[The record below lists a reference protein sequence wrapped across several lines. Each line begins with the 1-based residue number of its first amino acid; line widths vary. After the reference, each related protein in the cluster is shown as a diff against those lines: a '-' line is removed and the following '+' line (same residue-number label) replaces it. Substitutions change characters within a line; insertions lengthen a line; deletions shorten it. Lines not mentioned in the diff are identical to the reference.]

1 MALMKPATAPKSATL
16 SLQQARRIGLAALGF
31 VNQTREGKAGW
42 PAINRELKRLHLL
55 QIDSVNVLCRSH
67 YLPLFSRLG
76 DYDRNAL
83 DKRTLHV
90 KNRAVFECWAHEA
103 SLVRMELH
111 PLMRWRMDRARSGNG
126 IYKSMNRFANE
137 EKAYLKS
144 ILAFVASH
152 GPTAQSDLPEQHK
165 GEGGWWG
172 WSRNKLALE
181 TLFDQGLLTT
191 AKRESFERFYD
202 LPERVI
208 PPDILDL
215 PTPKERDAMVQLM
228 DLAGQALGV
237 GTEFDLRDY
246 FRLPVAEAHR
256 AMNDAVEQGILQPVT
271 VEGWKHQ
278 AYLHR
283 AARLPRKAGASTLV
297 TPFDPICWDRPRAER
312 LFNFHYRIELYT
324 PAPKRKFGYYVLP
337 FLNGDHFAGRVC
349 LKSDRSNSTL
359 LANASHIEE
368 GRHPDETAAAL
379 ATELQRMARWLG
391 LAKVTVSN
399 KGNLA
404 RNLRALVRS

>member
-1 MALMKPATAPKSATL
+1 MKASFSAVE
-16 SLQQARRIGLAALGF
+16 ARRIALAALGF
-31 VNQTREGKAGW
+31 NQQDRSKACNW
-42 PAINRELKRLHLL
+42 SAMKRELRRLHLL

-76 DYDRNAL
+76 SYDRNAL
-83 DKRTLHV
+83 DKRSLNA
-90 KNRAVFECWAHEA
+90 KNRELFECWAHEA
-103 SLVRMELH
+103 SLVRMDLH
-111 PLMRWRMDRARSGNG
+111 PLMRWRMDRARRGNG
-126 IYKSMNRFANE
+126 VYKSMNRFAKD
-137 EKAYLKS
+137 EKDYIKRV
-144 ILAFVASH
+144 LAFIKSH

-172 WSRNKLALE
+172 WSKNKMALE

-208 PPDILDL
+208 PSEILAL
-215 PTPKERDAMVQLM
+215 PTPREPDAMRQLI
-228 DLAGQALGV
+228 DLAGQTLGV
-237 GTEFDLRDY
+237 ATEFDLRDY
-246 FRLPVAEAHR
+246 FRLPVEDAAR
-256 AMNDAVEQGILQPVT
+256 AVKEAVEAGIIHPVK

-283 AARLPRKAGASTLV
+283 DAKLPRKVGQSALV
-297 TPFDPICWDRPRAER
+297 TPFDPVCWDRPRAER

-337 FLNGDHFAGRVC
+337 FLHGDHFAGRVC
-349 LKSDRSNSTL
+349 LKADRQNNML
-359 LANASHIEE
+359 LANATHIEA
-368 GRHPDETAAAL
+368 GRHPEETASALHAELHRL
-379 ATELQRMARWLG
+379 ATWLG
-391 LAKVTVSN
+391 LPEVRVAT

-404 RNLRALVRS
+404 PHVQRHAA